1 MLGFI
6 ILNSLASGS
15 TGGEEEMCVIA
26 RVLPCAHV
34 CACVYKCVSVFTC
47 VCVRV
52 CECVCVCVNVGV
64 CTHAAVAHVSSEL
77 TYVRWDTY
85 L

>member
-1 MLGFI
+1 
-6 ILNSLASGS
+6 
-15 TGGEEEMCVIA
+15 V
-26 RVLPCAHV
+26 
-34 CACVYKCVSVFTC
+34 C
-47 VCVRV
+47 VCVCV
-52 CECVCVCVNVGV
+52 NVFVCVCVNVGV